1 MTKYFAILEDMPP
14 PLPFPTYKSSSVNP
28 SPPAE
33 VDAAAE
39 KAAAELERLAA
50 RAAAAAAARKK
61 KAAAIVELARRGI
74 RVAPPYERTA
84 GGFHGKIAAAASTN
98 LRRRA
103 AHVDL
108 RVDIRRP

>member
-14 PLPFPTYKSSSVNP
+14 PLPFPTYKSSSANP

-33 VDAAAE
+33 VDAATRE
-39 KAAAELERLAA
+39 KAAAAELERFAA
-50 RAAAAAAARKK
+50 AAAAAAAARKK

-84 GGFHGKIAAAASTN
+84 GGFHGKIAASASTN

-103 AHVDL
+103 AHVD
-108 RVDIRRP
+108 IRRP